1 MLKKLPIGI
10 QTFSKIRE
18 NDYIYID
25 KTKDALELIENYTY
39 VFLARPRRFGK
50 SLFLDTLRNIFEGN
64 KKLFEGLYIYDKWD
78 WSVKYPVIKIS
89 WDGRLRNIDD
99 LDQKAYEIFRTNQER
114 LDIQCE
120 ESLSIPVC
128 FERLIKEAYKKYNQK
143 VVVLIDEYDKPILDV
158 IEKKDQAKEHR
169 EYIKG
174 LYSTLKGV
182 DEYIH
187 FAFLTGVSKFSK
199 ASIFS
204 GLNMLTDISLMPK
217 FGNVCGY
224 TQNDLETTFKEY
236 LKDANMQKIK
246 EWYNGYNFLKDDL
259 HNPFD
264 ILQFIDN
271 ELMYDNYWFRSATPT
286 FLIKLIEKNNYFLPK
301 LSNLIVGKEL
311 VDSFDIEN
319 ISLEIILYQSGYLTI
334 DEKIV
339 EEFGFNTIIKY
350 KLKLPNLEVKTSLN
364 NYILE
369 YLLNQTNGEKL
380 QNQANIYKSLANAK
394 LDEFKNTLISIFAS
408 IPYNNYSN
416 NYIQNYEG
424 FYATVV
430 YVYLQSL
437 GIKIIG
443 EDVTNKGRIDL
454 TIFIEDK
461 IYIIEFKVLRETRD
475 EEGETRKENSA
486 LAQIKEK
493 KYHQKYLNPKSS
505 TLNPKIYLVGIEF
518 SKEEKNIV
526 GFEWEEITVQ

>member
-1 MLKKLPIGI
+1 M
-10 QTFSKIRE
+10 E
-18 NDYIYID
+18 V
-25 KTKDALELIENYTY
+25 IENYTY
-39 VFLARPRRFGK
+39 AFLSRPRRFGK
-50 SLFLDTLRNIFEGN
+50 SLFLDTLRNIFEG
-64 KKLFEGLYIYDKWD
+64 KRELFEGLYIYDKWD
-78 WSVKYPVIKIS
+78 WSIKYPVIKIS
-89 WDGRLRNIDD
+89 WEGRNRSIED
-99 LDQKAYEIFRTNQER
+99 LQLNTKRFIRDNQEKLGVR
-114 LDIQCE
+114 CE
-120 ESLSIPVC
+120 APLEHPTC
-128 FERLIKEAYKKYNQK
+128 FAELIKETYKKYNQK

-158 IEKKDQAKEHR
+158 IEDKEQAKEHR
-169 EYIKG
+169 EYVKG

-182 DEYIH
+182 DEYIR

-217 FGNVCGY
+217 FGNICGY

-236 LKDANMQKIK
+236 LKEANMQKIK

-259 HNPFD
+259 YNPFD

-301 LSNLIVGKEL
+301 LSNLVVGKEL
-311 VDSFDIEN
+311 VDSFDVEN
-319 ISLEIILYQSGYLTI
+319 INLEVILYQSGYLTI

-350 KLKLPNLEVKTSLN
+350 KLKLPNLEVKASLN
-364 NYILE
+364 NHILE
-369 YLLNQTNGEKL
+369 YLLKQTNGEKL
-380 QNQANIYKSLANAK
+380 QNQTNLYKSLANAK
-394 LDEFKNTLISIFAS
+394 LDEFKKTLISIFAS

-443 EDVTNKGRIDL
+443 EDVTNQGRIDL
-454 TIFIEDK
+454 TLFIEDK
-461 IYIIEFKVLRETRD
+461 IYIIEFKVIENGELRMEN
-475 EEGETRKENSA
+475 ENSA
-486 LAQIKEK
+486 LEQIKER
-493 KYHQKYLNPKSS
+493 KYHQKYYRLLSNDYR
-505 TLNPKIYLVGIEF
+505 LYIVGIEF

-526 GFEWEEITVQ
+526 GFEWESIGS